1 MINNIRNNTISEID
15 AKKYLN
21 TLNEMQKLKNEKVES
36 RNDENEYEDKN
47 EVENENEDDD
57 YDYEDDD
64 ETMNQNKKNPKK

>member
-36 RNDENEYEDKN
+36 RKDENEYEDKN

-64 ETMNQNKKNPKK
+64 ETMNQNKKTPKK

>member
-1 MINNIRNNTISEID
+1 MINNIRNNTISEKD

-36 RNDENEYEDKN
+36 RKDENEYEDKN

>member
-15 AKKYLN
+15 VKKYLN